1 MGKYDE
7 LHIDVIGAGGR
18 GGGVG
23 GVSAQTHKPEE
34 GVRIVAGADIVPEA
48 LKKERVTS
56 AA

>member
-18 GGGVG
+18 GGGV
-23 GVSAQTHKPEE
+23 AQTHKPEE